1 MRVRVYDHRILHKE
15 RGPPGNPEAGV
26 LRRNNCGTRASS
38 RALLP
43 FNGGIRR
50 AYTVQSL
57 SSIYGQVWPESLCG
71 VRLDT
76 GSLERIADGLKEEA
90 EEAVSPVWP
99 LLSI

>member
-1 MRVRVYDHRILHKE
+1 ME
-15 RGPPGNPEAGV
+15 RGPPGNPEAVV

-90 EEAVSPVWP
+90 EEAVSPAWP